1 MDFINIKNEKSFDKY
16 AIELFNYH
24 FKKNKFYRA
33 YCESLNIN
41 NSEVD
46 QIEKIPFF
54 PIIFFKNKKILID
67 NIDFQ
72 KIDEIITNAG
82 YNLHHLCY
90 IDNGLVK
97 RINFNT

>member
-46 QIEKIPFF
+46 QIEKI
-54 PIIFFKNKKILID
+54 
-67 NIDFQ
+67 Q
-72 KIDEIITNAG
+72 Q
-82 YNLHHLCY
+82 LH
-90 IDNGLVK
+90 
-97 RINFNT
+97 